1 MTDGLRARYDSEAG
15 ARAYAA
21 KYDRRWSRRLS
32 SRREMNLVRWAMR
45 KTGLSAQRAERG
57 IRAGAVLD
65 VPCAAG
71 RLIPVLLE
79 FADRVTAIDRSPTM
93 VAVATAASATEAAAG
108 RVLVGEGDAS
118 ALRFDDRAF
127 EVVVCWRLLHHLTD
141 RADRIRVL
149 RELARTCRRG
159 VVVTFADASTWK
171 ARFQRWRRR
180 NRRCAK
186 LSASDL
192 AAEARESGLGLVAVR
207 RLSSLFS
214 LVAAAVLRP
223 IGR

>member
-32 SRREMNLVRWAMR
+32 NRRELNLVRWAMR

-79 FADRVTAIDRSPTM
+79 FADRVTAIDRSPAM
-93 VAVATAASATEAAAG
+93 VAVATEASATEAAAG

-118 ALRFDDRAF
+118 ALRFVDRAF

-180 NRRCAK
+180 C
-186 LSASDL
+186 
-192 AAEARESGLGLVAVR
+192 ES
-207 RLSSLFS
+207 SF
-214 LVAAAVLRP
+214 
-223 IGR
+223 